1 MAERSLNKVTL
12 IGRLGRDP
20 EVKYLPSGRPVAN
33 FSIATSDRWQNKEGE
48 WQEKTEWHRIV
59 MFGKIAETAGQYL
72 SKGSR
77 VYIEG
82 SLRTREW
89 TDKEGQKKT
98 TTEIDVR
105 EMIMLTPKGGDSAGD
120 SSVQYDQSPAGAPDD
135 DIPF

>member
-1 MAERSLNKVTL
+1 MAERSLNKVML

-33 FSIATSDRWQNKEGE
+33 FSVATSDRWQNKEGE

-89 TDKEGQKKT
+89 TDKEGQKRT
-98 TTEIDVR
+98 TTEIDAR
-105 EMIMLTPKGGDSAGD
+105 EMVMLTPKGGDSASD
-120 SSVQYDQSPAGAPDD
+120 SSVQYDQPPAGPPDD
-135 DIPF
+135 DTPF